1 MSAAREFAI
10 ALLLMSRL
18 PVRLSGDIGREE
30 QARSVAWYPVVGLVL
45 AVLLMAVVGL
55 LNWLMLPAAVTAAL
69 ILGVWVALTGA
80 LHLDGVADSAD
91 AWLGGGGDRERSLRI
106 MKDPACGPAGVVALV
121 LLLLLKFSLLTA
133 LLDGGDWLPALLL
146 APILARAGC
155 SALFLTLPYVRAN
168 GLGAAGGETPPHRL
182 GWWMI
187 GLSAVVALLTGL
199 SGLVALSFAVLG
211 FLALRTC
218 LERWLG
224 GFTGDTAGLTTE
236 KLEAVVLFA
245 VVLMQ

>member
-1 MSAAREFAI
+1 MNAGREFAI
-10 ALLLMSRL
+10 ALMLMSRL
-18 PVRLSGDIGREE
+18 PIRLAGDIGREE

-45 AVLLMAVVGL
+45 AVLLITAVAI
-55 LNWLMLPAAVTAAL
+55 LNLIGLPAPVAAAL

-106 MKDPACGPAGVVALV
+106 MKDPACGPAGVVALL

-133 LLDGGDWLPALLL
+133 LLEGGDWLTALLL

-155 SALFLTLPYVRAN
+155 TALFLTLPYVREN
-168 GLGAAGGETPPHRL
+168 GLGAAGGDMPPHRL

-211 FLALRTC
+211 FLALRAY
-218 LERWLG
+218 LEHWLG